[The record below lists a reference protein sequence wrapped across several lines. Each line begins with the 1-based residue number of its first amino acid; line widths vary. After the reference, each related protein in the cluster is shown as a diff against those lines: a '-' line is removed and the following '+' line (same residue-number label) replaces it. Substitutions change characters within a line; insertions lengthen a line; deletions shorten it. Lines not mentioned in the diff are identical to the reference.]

1 MEEAG
6 ALLSAAIGLAMLS
19 ALTHFIRN
27 AAAEG
32 TLERNGAIGLR
43 TRVTRSSD
51 AAWRAGHRAAG
62 PWLLAC
68 AVTGYAMAAGTAAG
82 AVAAMSGGSVHP
94 AFWTCPATGFVAVVA
109 LLIAATAVADRHGGG
124 AAER

>member
-1 MEEAG
+1 M
-6 ALLSAAIGLAMLS
+6 
-19 ALTHFIRN
+19 
-27 AAAEG
+27 
-32 TLERNGAIGLR
+32 GLR

-51 AAWRAGHRAAG
+51 TAWNAGHRAAA

-82 AVAAMSGGSVHP
+82 AVAAMSGGWVHP
-94 AFWTCPATGFVAVVA
+94 ALWVCPGAGFVAVVV
-109 LLIAATAVADRHGGG
+109 LLIAATAVADRHGRD